1 MGKEDKRY
9 WWNEWNNYGVKVNC
23 KVSQRRV
30 FRTIYRGEEFTTDPM
45 KTVMKEVLLWQR
57 DKNPGDLWITP

>member
-9 WWNEWNNYGVKVNC
+9 WWNEWNNYGVKVNW

-30 FRTIYRGEEFTTDPM
+30 FRTIYRGEEFTTDPR

-57 DKNPGDLWITP
+57 DKNPGGLWITP

>member
-9 WWNEWNNYGVKVNC
+9 WWNEWNNCGVKVNW
-23 KVSQRRV
+23 KVSQRRI

-45 KTVMKEVLLWQR
+45 KTVMKEVLPWQR
-57 DKNPGDLWITP
+57 DKNSGGLGITP